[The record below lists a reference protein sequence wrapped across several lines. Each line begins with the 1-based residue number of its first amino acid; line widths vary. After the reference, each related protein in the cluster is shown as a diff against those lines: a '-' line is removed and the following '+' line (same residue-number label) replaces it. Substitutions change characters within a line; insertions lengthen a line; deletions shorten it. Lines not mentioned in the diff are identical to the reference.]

1 MARIENL
8 RLADAGRRRDATF
21 TVRGSVVWEES
32 DASRN
37 EAELRVSFFG
47 QDPRH
52 DDRLANNVVRIVK
65 GKSERSEEGDH
76 SAWTVTAAGPDRTDF
91 SLVRENDSTWAWR
104 RRFNE
109 DRPGRDEVYAL
120 AVVRDRS
127 DGTNISESVRS
138 NTVTG
143 RY

>member
-8 RLADAGRRRDATF
+8 QLADAGRRRNATF
-21 TVRGSVVWEES
+21 TVRGTVIWEDT

-37 EAELRVSFFG
+37 AMEIRVSFFG
-47 QDPRH
+47 ADRGD
-52 DDRLANNVVRIVK
+52 DDRLANNVAVAVK
-65 GKSERSEEGDH
+65 GRSDRIDEGRAD
-76 SAWTVTAAGPDRTDF
+76 WTITAVNPTRTDF
-91 SLVRENDSTWAWR
+91 VLVRGNSNDFAWR
-104 RRFNE
+104 RTFNE

-120 AVVRDRS
+120 AVVRDHV
-127 DGTNISESVRS
+127 DGTNLSEWVRS